1 MVGMLILMGLFC
13 ARATN
18 GKPPTAA
25 AATAPDN
32 TSRRLRRLL
41 RLLDMHFLRRSRPRQ
56 CRGAVV
62 AFVVKTLK

>member
-1 MVGMLILMGLFC
+1 MVGMPILMGLFC

-18 GKPPTAA
+18 GKPPTA

-41 RLLDMHFLRRSRPRQ
+41 RLLDMDFLRRSLPRQ